1 MNHLN
6 RQHGQV
12 LMIIFASL
20 FLGGGIATGVI
31 SSGKSIKSLQKTV
44 RSMALEESR
53 RDAVLAILDRWQGI
67 AEPPQRSLKTHTRAF
82 LDLIGNQGSTQAQFD
97 ELLLQHRAALLEAEK
112 ELLPLRDELRST
124 LDQQEWARLFR

>member
-20 FLGGGIATGVI
+20 FLGGGIATGVF
-31 SSGKSIKSLQKTV
+31 SSGKSIKSLQKTA
-44 RSMALEESR
+44 RSMT
-53 RDAVLAILDRWQGI
+53 
-67 AEPPQRSLKTHTRAF
+67 QRSLKSHTRAL

-97 ELLLQHRAALLEAEK
+97 ELLLRHRAALLEAEN